1 MKVRDLRQYIKSISK
16 GNETIELVGS
26 NKEYFLNM
34 MSGQGQKI
42 DALITG
48 AASFANNAKEQLFY
62 EFVQNAYDASA
73 DSLFFYANEE
83 FLIVL
88 NNGEPFFTDLDIF
101 DLPEGEEPRDGQLYN
116 FLAKGKSLKL
126 NDDEKLGKYG
136 QGSKLLYTLLADI
149 NHNVNTEELL
159 KEAIINN
166 KKGPYLVSW
175 QNMSQ
180 LDAWLINDDEWI
192 PAQADDVENNIL
204 FAKILMSYYP
214 IAPGQDLDRFSNE
227 EAQRAIKA
235 FNELVDPPR
244 NKSFLTRG
252 TALIIPLGMGK
263 YNAII
268 EENNLENV
276 RARLGGFASITADQE
291 RNEGKS
297 LKHIYVMGK
306 EVEQHP
312 VHSLFVDFVEDGNKF
327 HYHFAF
333 NPIFA
338 EKNVVNFFK
347 GLPILQTK
355 YRFGFIL
362 DSQILE
368 VDDSRQ
374 RISDTEKTCDQLR
387 LAYTHL
393 VDELKSLLVSNREKF
408 DYIYQSLISSRPE
421 DNSEDEQKIRKAFY
435 DVIRPFLN
443 EYAYTSEG
451 TYVPFEEVCEE
462 EKETNVLL
470 KDIGIDNL
478 HWIDADS
485 RKKYA
490 FHFDK
495 KVRVLEFAEML
506 QMADNEKLSVWI
518 KGMSKEDYKLFHN
531 NCLDCISDIEDIQVF
546 RSNENNLYS
555 WEELNSDINVYYI
568 AQTTQQVFIG
578 QEYIVEPMCE
588 EYNSDDYTVLFEK
601 IKANLEDLRRTS
613 MGRDAVCKTLCMIAE
628 NESDY
633 EDEIINNIAVLQ
645 NWRGDYLP
653 FSELFEDRLGGTIL
667 FDNFR
672 IKGSIPECIKKQD
685 WLIDK
690 QEDDTALWTWIVNH
704 FDDIKQEEGWGADT
718 DAYLRDIQNAY
729 KAGGVAVAGSLLRL
743 YLDENGKP
751 VEEPCL
757 NVENFER
764 LSESEYEKLQV
775 SYSDYNFVPYKYEK
789 VLSTAPFMMN
799 TLYVY
804 DLINL
809 NQVIDFDTLAIL
821 SKISSDGFLLKYRVI
836 GDDNSFRVQAL
847 NGGKNYTNDIG
858 VELRR
863 ALLEIGFYYIPQKVQ
878 TFITS
883 ETNAFNITRDDF
895 AKYVVDKIS
904 DKNLIFSLIRN
915 CSSAVVEHYINSLS
929 TISINHKIS
938 DSDIR
943 WQIIK
948 FAVSRDTKENEF
960 RQTIFDCIRHKN
972 ERLPETIKDS
982 VFIAYEH
989 EYNLYALNADYQE
1002 DNEHVD
1008 SFLNCLPSVN
1018 DGEWFKEQFYGEK
1031 KEIVSCKEIYGK
1043 IKNTALSIE
1052 QLRFCLDYSLN
1063 DEADCYSLKIDSKES
1078 LSAALS
1084 MIKANQ
1090 YRGFDEYFK
1099 IPGFRPESQ
1108 VFAEPSLLNDEEK
1121 LPLEMQKWLEQNVDA
1136 INLFENI
1143 RTDSESYIS
1152 VRRYIRDNEETIA
1165 IPDFEDSD
1173 KMYSTLQW
1181 LLNSKLIYVY
1191 GDNAYRNIK
1200 RIIERLPEGLKNMV
1214 FFRYTG
1220 DVECREKSLDSIC
1233 PTFTLEEY
1241 DKESCFLSI
1250 YSWTPIFLD
1259 MLKNDKNVQDFFV
1272 NEVVFAYEGL
1282 ELLSKHKLHKAPKLE
1297 VSVKAHEGDYK
1308 EITTEPYRIW
1318 KNMPESRG
1326 ILIKTSKKPIGINFT
1341 ILKNRVQVF
1350 SKVIDNKDFGY
1361 DINGLVVVQ
1370 YPNTEKLSAIK
1381 MIEKHIADMVFFQ
1394 QPFIVLQGLYVE
1406 QLERLEQIAEE
1417 KGTDIATIVQT
1428 SETSR
1433 NEGNNA
1439 NTDTNLKVDKDKL
1452 KTVKELAES
1461 FDADELM
1468 ELADKKDKILEI
1480 LHDLEGAED
1489 ESQESQVR
1497 QTIGYIG
1504 ELIYEQYLLKQGKE
1518 YKYAAVE
1525 GVGDYDFHNITDK
1538 TYVDVKTTL
1547 YSLKEGTAPFYLHKS
1562 QNIFMQKHPNEK
1574 YHIVRISLNDLDLQD
1589 SYERLKGKYGKE
1601 ANPLADERLNNAC
1614 KKIAEKYW
1622 TGAKIEVFDA
1632 LAPEYSIKIE
1642 KKV

>member
-1 MKVRDLRQYIKSISK
+1 MKVRDLRQYIKTISK
-16 GNETIELVGS
+16 GNETLELVGS

-34 MSGQGQKI
+34 MSGQGQKV
-42 DALITG
+42 DALIAG

-88 NNGEPFFTDLDIF
+88 NNGEPFFTDLNIF

-126 NDDEKLGKYG
+126 NDDDKLGKYG

-159 KEAIINN
+159 KDAIINN

-175 QNMSQ
+175 HNMSQ

-192 PAQADDVENNIL
+192 PAQADDVENHIL

-214 IAPGQDLDRFSNE
+214 IAPGQDLERFSNE

-252 TALIIPLGMGK
+252 TALIIPLGKGK
-263 YNAII
+263 YDAII

-276 RARLGGFASITADQE
+276 RARLGVFASITADQE
-291 RNEGKS
+291 RNVGKS

-306 EVEQHP
+306 EAEQHP
-312 VHSLFVDFVEDGNKF
+312 VSSLFVDFVEEGNKF

-393 VDELKSLLVSNREKF
+393 VDELKSLLVTNREKF

-435 DVIRPFLN
+435 DVIRPFLK

-451 TYVPFEEVCEE
+451 TYVPFEQVCEE

-470 KDIGIDNL
+470 KDIGITDL
-478 HWIDADS
+478 HWIDNES
-485 RKKYA
+485 RKKYS

-495 KVRVLEFAEML
+495 KVRVLRFAEML
-506 QMADNEKLSVWI
+506 QMADMEKLSAWI
-518 KGMSKEDYKLFHN
+518 KCMSKEDYRLFHT
-531 NCLDCISDIEDIQVF
+531 NCLDCISDIETIQLF

-555 WEELNSDINVYYI
+555 WGELKSDINVYYM
-568 AQTTQQVFIG
+568 AQTTQPIFVD
-578 QEYIVEPMCE
+578 QEYIVEPMCK
-588 EYNSDDYTVLFEK
+588 EYDKDDYSNLFGK
-601 IKANLEDLRRTS
+601 IKANLAELRETS
-613 MGRDAVCKTLCMIAE
+613 MGRDAVCQTLCMIAE

-633 EDEIINNIAVLQ
+633 EDEIINGITVLQ

-653 FSELFEDRLGGTIL
+653 FSELFEERLDGTIL

-672 IKGSIPECIKKQD
+672 IKGSIPECIKQRD

-690 QEDDTALWTWIVNH
+690 QGDNTALWNWIVNH
-704 FDDIKQEEGWGADT
+704 FDDIKQGDGWGDNT

-729 KAGGVAVAGSLLRL
+729 KAGGTSVAGSLLRL
-743 YLDENGKP
+743 YLDKDGKP
-751 VEEPCL
+751 TDEPCQ
-757 NVENFER
+757 NVENFDK
-764 LSESEYEKLQV
+764 LSEAEYEKLQA

-789 VLSTAPFMMN
+789 VLSSAPFMMN

-804 DLINL
+804 DLIDP
-809 NQVIDFDTLAIL
+809 NQFIDFDTLAIL

-836 GDDNSFRVQAL
+836 GNDNSFIVQAL
-847 NGGKNYTNDIG
+847 NGGKNYTNDLDTD
-858 VELRR
+858 LRS

-878 TFITS
+878 TLIPS
-883 ETNAFNITRDDF
+883 DTNAFNITRDDF
-895 AKYVVDKIS
+895 ANSVVDKIS
-904 DKNLIFSLIRN
+904 DKNLIFPLIRD

-929 TISINHKIS
+929 IISINHKIT

-960 RQTIFDCIRHKN
+960 RKTIFNCIRHNN
-972 ERLPETIKDS
+972 EGLPETIKDS
-982 VFIAYEH
+982 VFIAYDH
-989 EYNLYALNADYQE
+989 EYSLYALNGDYQE
-1002 DNEHVD
+1002 ENEHID
-1008 SFLNCLPSVN
+1008 SFLDCLPSDN
-1018 DGEWFKEQFYGEK
+1018 DAEWFKEQFYGDK
-1031 KEIVSCKEIYGK
+1031 KENVSCKEIYDE
-1043 IKNTALSIE
+1043 IKNKHLTIE

-1063 DEADCYSLKIDSKES
+1063 DEPDYYNLEIGKEES
-1078 LSAALS
+1078 LSEALT
-1084 MIKANQ
+1084 MIKTNQ

-1099 IPGFRPESQ
+1099 ISDFDSETQ
-1108 VFAEPSLLNDEEK
+1108 VFAEQSLLNDEEK
-1121 LPLEMQKWLEQNVDA
+1121 LPNEMQKWLEQNVDA

-1152 VRRYIRDNEETIA
+1152 VRRLIRDNEEAIA
-1165 IPDFEDSD
+1165 IPDFEDPD
-1173 KMYSTLQW
+1173 KTESIINW
-1181 LLNSKLIYVY
+1181 LLNAELIYVY
-1191 GDNAYRNIK
+1191 GDNAYKNIK
-1200 RIIERLPEGLKNMV
+1200 RIIDRLPEGIVNMV
-1214 FFRYTG
+1214 FLRYTG
-1220 DVECREKSLDSIC
+1220 NVECRNKSLDSIC

-1259 MLKNDKNVQDFFV
+1259 MLMNDKKVQNFFV

-1282 ELLSKHKLHKAPKLE
+1282 ELLSKHKLHKSPKLE
-1297 VSVKAHEGDYK
+1297 VSVKAHEGDYN
-1308 EITTEPYRIW
+1308 EIATEPYQIW
-1318 KNMPESRG
+1318 KNMPESIG

-1341 ILKNRVQVF
+1341 MLKNREQVF
-1350 SKVIDNKDFGY
+1350 SKAIDNKEFGY
-1361 DINGLVVVQ
+1361 DTNGLVVVQ
-1370 YPNTEKLSAIK
+1370 YPNTEKISAIK
-1381 MIEKHIADMVFFQ
+1381 MIEKHIADMEFFQ
-1394 QPFIVLQGLYVE
+1394 QPFIVLQGLYVD
-1406 QLERLEQIAEE
+1406 QLEKLEQIAEE

-1428 SETSR
+1428 SEKSIS
-1433 NEGNNA
+1433 
-1439 NTDTNLKVDKDKL
+1439 NTGDNDANLKVDEDKL
-1452 KTVKELAES
+1452 DNIKELAES

-1468 ELADKKDKILEI
+1468 ELADKKDMILEI
-1480 LHDLEGAED
+1480 LHEMQEVDD
-1489 ESQESQVR
+1489 ETQESQVR

-1504 ELIYEQYLLKQGKE
+1504 ELIYEQYLLAQGKD
-1518 YKYAAVE
+1518 YKYAAIE
-1525 GVGDYDFHNITDK
+1525 GIGDYDFHNITDRI
-1538 TYVDVKTTL
+1538 YVDVKTTL
-1547 YSLKEGTAPFYLHKS
+1547 YSLKDGTAPFYLHKS
-1562 QNIFMQKHPNEK
+1562 QNTFMQKHPNEK
-1574 YHIVRISLNDLDLQD
+1574 YHIVRISLNDLDLQK
-1589 SYERLKGKYGKE
+1589 SYERIRDIYGKE
-1601 ANPLADERLNNAC
+1601 ANPMIDERLKEDC
-1614 KKIAEKYW
+1614 LKIAKKYW
-1622 TGAKIEVFDA
+1622 RGAKIEQFDA
-1632 LAPEYSIKIE
+1632 LSPEYSIKIE
-1642 KKV
+1642 KK